1 MESRDA
7 RVREALSAME
17 GAKNPLVVSHI
28 DADGIT
34 SAAIAISVLR
44 SRGADPKCVHLR
56 QFAAETLPEVERA
69 AKGRDLAVFVDL
81 GSGQLDHIATL
92 GIPAVILD
100 HHHPMTGVELDGVHL
115 NPQLFGVDGG
125 SQCSG
130 STVAYLVAR
139 EAGLRETA
147 PIAIVG
153 AVGDMQDRR
162 TGRLEAMNRIP
173 VDDGKK
179 DGTVE
184 PTRGISFFGRETRP
198 LAVLLSYASSP
209 YLPGMTG
216 DVDACRTFLEAE
228 GIPTRDE
235 DDRALTYHDL
245 ALEDRVKLGDALVRF
260 CIERRVPQWGIEALA
275 KEYYV
280 LPTRRKGTEMRDA
293 TEHSTLLN
301 ACGRWGLAS
310 VGVKVCLQEEG
321 YYAKASAMLRYHR
334 QQLRSGLDE
343 LRERGATPIGR
354 YVQLFESETI
364 SPTVVGI
371 IAGMGL
377 GSRMVDH
384 ERVILAAAR
393 DSGGRIKLSGRTTQR
408 MVRAGVDLAAALSG
422 AVERWGGESGGHDI
436 AAGAYIDEEVLEAFI
451 LEIDRIIAEQV

>member
-1 MESRDA
+1 MESCDA

-17 GAKNPLVVSHI
+17 SAKNPLVVSHI

-34 SAAIAISVLR
+34 SAAIAISILR
-44 SRGADPKCVHLR
+44 YSGSDPKCVHLR
-56 QFAAETLPEVERA
+56 QFAAETFPEVERA

-81 GSGQLDHIATL
+81 GSGQLDQIATL
-92 GIPAVILD
+92 GIRAVVLD
-100 HHHPMTGVELDGVHL
+100 HHHPMTGVELAGVHL

-173 VDDGKK
+173 VEDGEK
-179 DGTVE
+179 DGTVV

-198 LAVLLSYASSP
+198 LSVLLSYASSP

-228 GIPTRDE
+228 GIPTRGE

-245 ALEDRVKLGDALVRF
+245 AQEDRVKLGDALVRF

-301 ACGRWGLAS
+301 ACGRWGLAA
-310 VGVKVCLQEEG
+310 VGVRVCLQEEG

-334 QQLRSGLDE
+334 QQLRTGLDE
-343 LRERGATPIGR
+343 LREKGATRIGR
-354 YVQLFESETI
+354 HVQLFESETI

-393 DSGGRIKLSGRTTQR
+393 DSGGRIKLSARTTQR

-436 AAGAYIDEEVLEAFI
+436 AAGAYIDEEVLEAFV
-451 LEIDRIIAEQV
+451 LEVDRIIAEQM

>member
-1 MESRDA
+1 
-7 RVREALSAME
+7 
-17 GAKNPLVVSHI
+17 
-28 DADGIT
+28 
-34 SAAIAISVLR
+34 
-44 SRGADPKCVHLR
+44 
-56 QFAAETLPEVERA
+56 
-69 AKGRDLAVFVDL
+69 
-81 GSGQLDHIATL
+81 
-92 GIPAVILD
+92 
-100 HHHPMTGVELDGVHL
+100 
-115 NPQLFGVDGG
+115 
-125 SQCSG
+125 
-130 STVAYLVAR
+130 
-139 EAGLRETA
+139 
-147 PIAIVG
+147 
-153 AVGDMQDRR
+153 
-162 TGRLEAMNRIP
+162 
-173 VDDGKK
+173 
-179 DGTVE
+179 
-184 PTRGISFFGRETRP
+184 
-198 LAVLLSYASSP
+198 
-209 YLPGMTG
+209 
-216 DVDACRTFLEAE
+216 
-228 GIPTRDE
+228 
-235 DDRALTYHDL
+235 
-245 ALEDRVKLGDALVRF
+245 
-260 CIERRVPQWGIEALA
+260 
-275 KEYYV
+275 
-280 LPTRRKGTEMRDA
+280 MRDA

>member
-153 AVGDMQDRR
+153 AVGDKI
-162 TGRLEAMNRIP
+162 GR
-173 VDDGKK
+173 
-179 DGTVE
+179 
-184 PTRGISFFGRETRP
+184 
-198 LAVLLSYASSP
+198 AS
-209 YLPGMTG
+209 
-216 DVDACRTFLEAE
+216 C
-228 GIPTRDE
+228 
-235 DDRALTYHDL
+235 
-245 ALEDRVKLGDALVRF
+245 
-260 CIERRVPQWGIEALA
+260 
-275 KEYYV
+275 
-280 LPTRRKGTEMRDA
+280 
-293 TEHSTLLN
+293 
-301 ACGRWGLAS
+301 
-310 VGVKVCLQEEG
+310 
-321 YYAKASAMLRYHR
+321 
-334 QQLRSGLDE
+334 
-343 LRERGATPIGR
+343 RER
-354 YVQLFESETI
+354 V
-364 SPTVVGI
+364 
-371 IAGMGL
+371 
-377 GSRMVDH
+377 
-384 ERVILAAAR
+384 
-393 DSGGRIKLSGRTTQR
+393 
-408 MVRAGVDLAAALSG
+408 
-422 AVERWGGESGGHDI
+422 
-436 AAGAYIDEEVLEAFI
+436 
-451 LEIDRIIAEQV
+451 